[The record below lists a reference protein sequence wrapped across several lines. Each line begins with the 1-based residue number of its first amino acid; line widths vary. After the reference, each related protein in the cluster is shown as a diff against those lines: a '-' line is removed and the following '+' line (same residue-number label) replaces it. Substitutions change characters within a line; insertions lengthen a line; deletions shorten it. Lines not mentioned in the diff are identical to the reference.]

1 MPPATPV
8 TDFSGPQSRTTSR
21 NRSQTTRVSSSTSI
35 TPTARNVIVRSPE
48 ALVCGSPVGNRLK
61 SLALVDRELLVH
73 VAGANDPHLAR
84 LDHGH
89 RPLVRVDH
97 QGATARQRQLVLPL
111 RLVLQPQRCGCRFLA
126 AQDGGDELVA
136 QRAGEAE
143 VADRQSVDHDSEVAQ
158 EARWLER
165 LVL

>member
-8 TDFSGPQSRTTSR
+8 ADFG
-21 NRSQTTRVSSSTSI
+21 RSSEPLDQPEPLADDEGVVVDVDHADGTH
-35 TPTARNVIVRSPE
+35 VIVRSPE
-48 ALVCGSPVGNRLK
+48 ALVCGSPVGNRLE

-136 QRAGEAE
+136 QMAGEAE
-143 VADRQSVDHDSEVAQ
+143 VADREFVDHDSEVAQ

-165 LVL
+165 LAL